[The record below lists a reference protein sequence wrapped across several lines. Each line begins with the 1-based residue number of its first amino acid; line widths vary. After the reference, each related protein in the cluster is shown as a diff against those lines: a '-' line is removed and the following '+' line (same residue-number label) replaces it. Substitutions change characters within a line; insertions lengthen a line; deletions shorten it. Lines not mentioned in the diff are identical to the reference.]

1 MTDLNSIIA
10 RTNLPAMTI
19 PQKIEALAISLRV
32 AEDDPV
38 YDWWGCHWCK
48 RATGH
53 DESCVYIR
61 ARQLLDGMGVE

>member
-19 PQKIEALAISLRV
+19 PQKIEALAISLR
-32 AEDDPV
+32 
-38 YDWWGCHWCK
+38 
-48 RATGH
+48 ATGH

-61 ARQLLDGMGVE
+61 ARQLLDGMGVEYRDGANV